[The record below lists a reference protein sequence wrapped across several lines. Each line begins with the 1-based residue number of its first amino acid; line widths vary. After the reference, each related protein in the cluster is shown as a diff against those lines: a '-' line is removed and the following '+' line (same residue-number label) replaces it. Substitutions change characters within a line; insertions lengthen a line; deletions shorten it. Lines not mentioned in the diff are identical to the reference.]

1 MKIVIL
7 GGGPAGLYSGLL
19 IKKAHPSYDITII
32 ERNPAGVT
40 YGWGV
45 VFSDRTLGAFQRAD
59 YKTYEQITS
68 RFVIWD
74 AIDIHYRGELIRCGG
89 HVIASIARKELLGI
103 LQERCLELS
112 VTIKF
117 GCEIQSLADLGE
129 YDLLI
134 AADGINSLVRKTY
147 PEQFSPS
154 LELGKARYIWLG
166 AHKVLDAFTFIFC
179 ENEHGLFQVHAYPF
193 SGDTSTFIVECDEA
207 SWLSAGLD
215 KADEEQSLAYCQQLL
230 APSLQGTS
238 LLSNNSKWVSFPT
251 LKTRHWQHGKI
262 VLLGDSAHT
271 AHFSIGSGT
280 KLAMEDA
287 IALAGALEQHA
298 DLATALN
305 AYELERK
312 SVVEVFQ
319 KAAQESSVYF
329 ETLKRYLNLAPMP
342 FAFQLLTRSG
352 RISYDDLRLRDA
364 RFGDAVD
371 RAFATSVCQA
381 NAAHAQPRFAPPPL
395 FTPLKLRELTLP
407 NRVVSPAREHEGT
420 SAMERDDAGL
430 VMTGIVAVSAEG
442 RVTPDDSCLYTPEHL
457 ASWQRF
463 VEQARTHSAASLAIQ
478 LGHAGRRGST
488 RPRTHALDLPLR
500 SDNWPLISASPLP
513 YTPYSQVPREMDEAE
528 MQRVR
533 QDFVQAAQMANEAG
547 FDLLQLHVA
556 HGYLLASF
564 LSPLTNQR
572 SDEFGG
578 DLTRRM
584 RYPLEVFDA
593 VRAVWPEPKPLSVA
607 LQASDG
613 VKGGLTVDDAI
624 IVARELKN
632 HGCDLLTIQAGQT
645 ITESELPYGHGYLTA
660 LSDRVRNE
668 AGLPTMLGGYLT
680 TSNEIN
686 TILAAGRGDLCI
698 VTPSH
703 SRV

>member
-1 MKIVIL
+1 MKIVVL
-7 GGGPAGLYSGLL
+7 GGGPAGLYSSLL
-19 IKKAHPSYDITII
+19 IKKSNPAHDITIL

-45 VFSDRTLGAFQRAD
+45 VFSDRTLATFQRAD

-74 AIDIHYRGELIRCGG
+74 AIDVHYRGELIRCGG
-89 HVIASIARKELLGI
+89 HVIASMARTELLGI
-103 LQERCLELS
+103 LQARCLELG

-117 GCEIQSLADLGE
+117 TYEVQNLADLGK

-134 AADGINSLVRKTY
+134 AADGINSLARKTHAR
-147 PEQFSPS
+147 QFSPS
-154 LELGKARYIWLG
+154 IELGKARYIWLG

-207 SWLSAGLD
+207 SWLRAGLD
-215 KADEEQSLAYCQQLL
+215 QTDEAQSLAYCQRLL
-230 APSLQGTS
+230 DPYLHGVP
-238 LLSNNSKWVSFPT
+238 LLSNNSKWISFPT
-251 LKTRHWQHGKI
+251 LKTGHWHHENI

-287 IALAGALEQHA
+287 IALASSLEQHH
-298 DLATALN
+298 DPEVALN
-305 AYELERK
+305 EYELERRP
-312 SVVEVFQ
+312 VVEIFQ
-319 KAAQESSVYF
+319 RAAQESQEYF

-352 RISYDDLRLRDA
+352 RVSYDDLRLRDA

-371 RAFATSVCQA
+371 RRFACATRA
-381 NAAHAQPRFAPPPL
+381 ENADCVQPLFAPPPL
-395 FTPLKLRELTLP
+395 FAPLKLRELTLT
-407 NRVVSPAREHEGT
+407 NRVVSRVSPQSGGEND
-420 SAMERDDAGL
+420 SAGL
-430 VMTGIVAVSAEG
+430 LMTEIVAVSPEG
-442 RVTPDDSCLYTPEHL
+442 RITPDDACLYMPEHL
-457 ASWQRF
+457 AGWRQF
-463 VEQARTHSAASLAIQ
+463 VEQARARSSARLALQ

-488 RPRTHALDLPLR
+488 RPRTDALDLPLR
-500 SDNWPLISASPLP
+500 SGNWPLLSASPMP
-513 YTPYSQVPREMDEAE
+513 YTPYSQVPRAMDRTD
-528 MQRVR
+528 MQRVKEA
-533 QDFVQAAQMANEAG
+533 FVQAARLANEAG
-547 FDLLQLHVA
+547 FDILQLHCA
-556 HGYLLASF
+556 QGYLLASF

-572 SDEFGG
+572 ADEFGG
-578 DLTRRM
+578 DLSRRM

-593 VRAVWPEPKPLSVA
+593 VRAAWPEQKPLAVA

-613 VKGGLTVDDAI
+613 VRGGLTVDDAI
-624 IVARELKN
+624 IIARELKN
-632 HGCDLLTIQAGQT
+632 RGCDLLTILAGQAT
-645 ITESELPYGHGYLTA
+645 PESELPYGRGYLTA
-660 LSDRVRNE
+660 LSARVRNE

-680 TSNEIN
+680 TSNEVN

-698 VTPSH
+698 VTPPYP
-703 SRV
+703 RVLK